1 MKPAQFEYD
10 DPGTVEDALE
20 LLARHGDDCK
30 VLAGGQSLVPLMNFR
45 LARPARLI
53 DINGVDSLSHVTR
66 DDGHL
71 VIGAMTRHTQIE
83 HSVEVA
89 EGWPL
94 LTDAIG
100 WVGHS
105 QIRNRGTIGG
115 SVAHADPAAELPAAF
130 AALDASFHL
139 RSKRASRVLS
149 WKEFFVSE
157 FTTALAPDELVT
169 AVQVPAQDPFSGAA
183 FVEYARRHGDFA
195 LGGAAVTIKLG
206 QDGRAEHV
214 TIALLSAGPAPVRAE
229 GAERQLRG
237 SKIDESSIR
246 AASVEAIKGLHPTSD
261 IHGSSE
267 YRIALLRTMAE
278 RALTI
283 AAQRASR
290 KRSSARENGPERT
303 SQ

>member
-10 DPGTVEDALE
+10 DPRTMEDALD
-20 LLARHGDDCK
+20 LLSRHGDECK

-53 DINGVDSLSHVTR
+53 DINGVDSLSHITR
-66 DDGHL
+66 EDGSL

-83 HSVEVA
+83 HSAEVA
-89 EGWPL
+89 QGWPL
-94 LTDAIG
+94 LTEAIG

-130 AALDASFHL
+130 AALDATFQL
-139 RSKRASRVLS
+139 RSKRGTRVLS
-149 WKEFFVSE
+149 WQEFFVSE
-157 FTTALAPDELVT
+157 FTTALAPDELVS
-169 AVQVPAQDPFSGAA
+169 AVHVPAQDPSTGTA

-195 LGGAAVTIKLG
+195 LGGAAVTVRLG
-206 QDGRAEHV
+206 ADGRAEHV
-214 TIALLSAGPAPVRAE
+214 TIGLLSAGPAPVRA
-229 GAERQLRG
+229 GAAERTLRG
-237 SKIDESSIR
+237 SKLDDPSIR
-246 AASVEAIKGLHPTSD
+246 AASEEAIKGLHPTSD

-267 YRIALLRTMAE
+267 YRIALLQTMTQ

-283 AAQRASR
+283 AAQRA
-290 KRSSARENGPERT
+290 RSIK
-303 SQ
+303 

>member
-10 DPGTVEDALE
+10 DPPTVEEALE

-53 DINGVDSLSHVTR
+53 DINGVDSLSHITR
-66 DDGHL
+66 DDGRL

-83 HSVEVA
+83 HSAEVA

-94 LTDAIG
+94 LTEAIG

-130 AALDASFHL
+130 AALDASFQL
-139 RSKRASRVLS
+139 RSKRGSRVLS

-169 AVQVPAQDPFSGAA
+169 AVEVPAQDPSTGTA

-206 QDGRAEHV
+206 PDGRAEHV

-229 GAERQLRG
+229 PAERQLRG

-246 AASVEAIKGLHPTSD
+246 AASVAAIQGLHPTSD
-261 IHGSSE
+261 IHGSTE
-267 YRIALLRTMAE
+267 YRTALLQTMTE
-278 RALTI
+278 RALAI

-290 KRSSARENGPERT
+290 KRPSERR